1 MKTACFLMQ
10 VIKKQTMTSL
20 RLLAIAALIALTGCG
35 TKKYC
40 NTVKTEGDDVRT
52 IIEKAA
58 NVIPT
63 RQQMEALDREF
74 IAFVHFGPNTFTCKE
89 WGDGFES
96 PGTFALKEADTDQ
109 WCKAMKDAGM
119 TMVIFTAKH
128 HDGFVLWQS
137 RYTRHGIMSTG
148 FQDGKGDIMKDLSES
163 CRKYGLK
170 LGVYLSPADLYQ
182 IESPDG
188 LYGNLSKPS
197 LRTIPREVGGRPFAN
212 KTTFRFNVDD
222 YNEYYLNQLFE
233 LLTEYG
239 PIYEIWLDGAHP
251 KQKGGQTYNYK
262 AWKELIRTLAPEAN
276 IFGREDIRWCGNE
289 AGRTRD
295 TEFNVVPYMEN
306 PDTLSQFKDMMANP
320 LAGREE
326 LYQGKWLHYQPT
338 EVNTSIRD
346 GWFYRDDDHQMT
358 RSADNVFD
366 IYERSVGGNA
376 IFLLNIPPNH
386 EGRFAQKDVEV
397 LEETGRRIRSTY
409 GNNLLADATGA
420 RELLDNDNDTYI
432 SLEDGD
438 NIIITL
444 PEKRT
449 INRIVLQEAIATVGE
464 RAEMFAVDAL
474 QDGEWHEIAAS
485 TNIGHK
491 RILRFN
497 DIETN
502 GLRFR
507 LIGSRAPVAISGISA
522 HYSQWA
528 PFNGLAFRA
537 PRMLEYDATAWKNDG
552 QYHKIDLGKA
562 LWLNGIVY
570 SPQGVTGNIKGEI
583 SVSSDG
589 ATWQAMSS
597 FEFGNLINDPSP
609 RYVHFHNGV
618 NCRYIKIKSDA
629 SIEDSIG
636 LF

>member
-1 MKTACFLMQ
+1 
-10 VIKKQTMTSL
+10 
-20 RLLAIAALIALTGCG
+20 
-35 TKKYC
+35 
-40 NTVKTEGDDVRT
+40 
-52 IIEKAA
+52 
-58 NVIPT
+58 
-63 RQQMEALDREF
+63 
-74 IAFVHFGPNTFTCKE
+74 
-89 WGDGFES
+89 
-96 PGTFALKEADTDQ
+96 
-109 WCKAMKDAGM
+109 
-119 TMVIFTAKH
+119 
-128 HDGFVLWQS
+128 
-137 RYTRHGIMSTG
+137 
-148 FQDGKGDIMKDLSES
+148 
-163 CRKYGLK
+163 
-170 LGVYLSPADLYQ
+170 
-182 IESPDG
+182 
-188 LYGNLSKPS
+188 
-197 LRTIPREVGGRPFAN
+197 
-212 KTTFRFNVDD
+212 
-222 YNEYYLNQLFE
+222 
-233 LLTEYG
+233 
-239 PIYEIWLDGAHP
+239 
-251 KQKGGQTYNYK
+251 
-262 AWKELIRTLAPEAN
+262 
-276 IFGREDIRWCGNE
+276 
-289 AGRTRD
+289 
-295 TEFNVVPYMEN
+295 
-306 PDTLSQFKDMMANP
+306 MMANP

-376 IFLLNIPPNH
+376 IFLLNIPPNR

-438 NIIITL
+438 NFIITL

-507 LIGSRAPVAISGISA
+507 LTGSRAPVAISGISA

-528 PFNGLAFRA
+528 PFDGLAFRA
-537 PRMLEYDATAWKNDG
+537 PQMLEYDATAWKTMD
-552 QYHKIDLGKA
+552 
-562 LWLNGIVY
+562 
-570 SPQGVTGNIKGEI
+570 ST
-583 SVSSDG
+583 
-589 ATWQAMSS
+589 M
-597 FEFGNLINDPSP
+597 
-609 RYVHFHNGV
+609 
-618 NCRYIKIKSDA
+618 KST
-629 SIEDSIG
+629 
-636 LF
+636 